1 MDVPTSLPVDLSR
14 AQDLVVQLEAL
25 MLHTCAAS
33 GDAFQEL
40 PESARDAYLW
50 SVYERVTD
58 LARAIGVSVP
68 AT

>member
-1 MDVPTSLPVDLSR
+1 
-14 AQDLVVQLEAL
+14 